1 MRSHHCFDKLVHPK
15 VFGPPGLRSNGIH
28 WFCRHCPIFHPLLWT
43 RARRLAWQWRL
54 QWIYQQISTV
64 AYSQGS
70 SKLWFTFFQQ
80 AAKGGRQ
87 GQQSRAQILRLPPS
101 LFITLITSLDRMQ
114 KKRNQNKN
122 SKGKNKEW
130 KNGKNNRKHQQLQQQ
145 LKHAGCPCVSRFL
158 FVASYFNQNFVWY

>member
-1 MRSHHCFDKLVHPK
+1 MRSDHCFDKLVHPK

-70 SKLWFTFFQQ
+70 SKLWFTFSNRQRRV
-80 AAKGGRQ
+80 AARDSSPGLKSCACLLHSSSLVLIVCRRRGTRIRTARERTNNGR
-87 GQQSRAQILRLPPS
+87 
-101 LFITLITSLDRMQ
+101 TETTT
-114 KKRNQNKN
+114 KN
-122 SKGKNKEW
+122 ISSYNSSW
-130 KNGKNNRKHQQLQQQ
+130 STQVVL
-145 LKHAGCPCVSRFL
+145 VSRDFFL
-158 FVASYFNQNFVWY
+158 